1 MHHNANKYDGLSNTP
16 FLMKAYD
23 ALVAAADDQ
32 QSRDLLRLLNRDQF
46 ELEKLMLKR
55 DQEILDRCIR
65 FDPDGKLTITQSPMM
80 YMQRTNAD
88 TD

>member
-1 MHHNANKYDGLSNTP
+1 MHHNANTYDGLSNTP

-23 ALVAAADDQ
+23 ALVAATDDQ

-65 FDPDGKLTITQSPMM
+65 FDQDGKLTIIQSPMI